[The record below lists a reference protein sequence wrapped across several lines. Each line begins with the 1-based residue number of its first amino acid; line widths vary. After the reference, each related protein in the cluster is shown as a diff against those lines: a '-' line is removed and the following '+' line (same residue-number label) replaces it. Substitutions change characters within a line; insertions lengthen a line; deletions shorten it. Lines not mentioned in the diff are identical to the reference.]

1 METETDIVA
10 DDTHT
15 HLASVNDPTHN
26 ARNLSSQLFVNGVN
40 IQKNPE
46 TSFTRSLG
54 LKTIEAALRGA
65 YRSFIVNFHK

>member
-15 HLASVNDPTHN
+15 HLASVNGTHN